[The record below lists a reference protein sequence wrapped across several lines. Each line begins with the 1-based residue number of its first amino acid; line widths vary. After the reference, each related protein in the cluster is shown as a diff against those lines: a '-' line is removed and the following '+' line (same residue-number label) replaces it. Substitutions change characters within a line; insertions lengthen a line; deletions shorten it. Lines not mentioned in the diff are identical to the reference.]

1 MNKGKKKEED
11 AAATLTLTSM
21 NESASKRK
29 KPFEYN
35 EKESPLN
42 KDGTNK
48 EQKLFSLK
56 DLDADQ
62 MREINNLLKEYIEVP
77 RAHSLPKKHVIP
89 SPDLRPE
96 ALADENLSENQRQQ
110 LLQ

>member
-1 MNKGKKKEED
+1 MNKGKKKEDE
-11 AAATLTLTSM
+11 AAALTLAPM

-35 EKESPLN
+35 EKETPLD
-42 KDGTNK
+42 KDGTGG
-48 EQKLFSLK
+48 QPKLFSLK

-96 ALADENLSENQRQQ
+96 ALADENLSEQQRQQ